1 MKPLLFAL
9 TVAAIACSC
18 TTQKPIYPVLRV
30 RDYDPNNNRV
40 TDDGLLLRWTNWGVG
55 FWQGTNWIKIFEASE
70 K

>member
-18 TTQKPIYPVLRV
+18 TTKKPVLRLLY
-30 RDYDPNNNRV
+30 YDPNNNRV
-40 TDDGLLLRWTNWGVG
+40 DEKGQLLPWTNWGAGVKI
-55 FWQGTNWIKIFEASE
+55 GTNWVELIRAEE